1 MCMFSYFFSDYR
13 MLEMLAVVTGW
24 DMTDDEI
31 FEIGGRIQ
39 TTRQMFNAREGAIRH
54 EITPRAMGTP
64 PQSKGP
70 IAGNSIDIEEMIQGY
85 YQGMGFQKD
94 GVPSVETL
102 ESLGLDAMI
111 PDLAIS
117 TGSPAALVNEYL
129 VNKEN
134 R

>member
-1 MCMFSYFFSDYR
+1 
-13 MLEMLAVVTGW
+13 
-24 DMTDDEI
+24 
-31 FEIGGRIQ
+31 
-39 TTRQMFNAREGAIRH
+39 
-54 EITPRAMGTP
+54 
-64 PQSKGP
+64 
-70 IAGNSIDIEEMIQGY
+70 MIQGY

-102 ESLGLDAMI
+102 QSLGLDAMI